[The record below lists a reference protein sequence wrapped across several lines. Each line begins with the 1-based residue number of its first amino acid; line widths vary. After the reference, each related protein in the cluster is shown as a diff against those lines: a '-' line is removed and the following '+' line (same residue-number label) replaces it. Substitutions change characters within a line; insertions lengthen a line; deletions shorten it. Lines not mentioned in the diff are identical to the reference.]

1 MGTLFCLA
9 TGRAAAFDLFKEI
22 VPATGQQPHP
32 HSPVGKA
39 AFLSIG
45 IEVTCNH

>member
-1 MGTLFCLA
+1 MVDGEPCFALPQEELQLN
-9 TGRAAAFDLFKEI
+9 LFKEI
-22 VPATGQQPHP
+22 VPATGQQLHP

-45 IEVTCNH
+45 N